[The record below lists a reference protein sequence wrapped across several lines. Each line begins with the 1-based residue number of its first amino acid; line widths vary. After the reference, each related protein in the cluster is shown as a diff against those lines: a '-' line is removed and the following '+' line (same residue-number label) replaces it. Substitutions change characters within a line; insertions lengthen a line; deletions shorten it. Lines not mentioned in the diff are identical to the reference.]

1 VVSLLGWPR
10 LATEPRATLETP
22 EVRIPRYSPASTV
35 AIFGASDCRADDP
48 AYAEAVRC
56 GRLLAEAGLAVATG
70 GYGGLMEA
78 VSQGAREAGGVVIGV
93 TAPSVFP
100 HREGANRFVSEERRA
115 GSLTE
120 RIHELMQ
127 ADAAIALPGSIGT
140 LTELMVAWNLAYV
153 AQYGHGSPKPVV
165 AVGGRWRG
173 VIDQLEDEL
182 ETEAGL
188 VLCVE
193 SVDEAVANILVRL
206 RLPL

>member
-1 VVSLLGWPR
+1 M
-10 LATEPRATLETP
+10 
-22 EVRIPRYSPASTV
+22 PRYSPTV
-35 AIFGASDCRADDP
+35 AVFGASDSKADDP
-48 AYAEAVRC
+48 EYSEAVRC

-78 VSQGAREAGGVVIGV
+78 VSRGAREAGGLVIGV

-100 HREGANRFVSEERRA
+100 HRQGANRFVSEERRA

-153 AQYGHGSPKPVV
+153 AQSGPSSPKPVV
-165 AVGGRWRG
+165 AVGERWRR
-173 VIDQLEDEL
+173 VISQLADQLETDP
-182 ETEAGL
+182 GL
-188 VLCVE
+188 VACVD
-193 SVDEAVANILVRL
+193 SADEAVTNILARL
-206 RLPL
+206 QLPS